1 MAGWYANFIMIHD
14 RILNIPNILTLARI
28 IITPFIVYAII
39 EHQPVLALILMG
51 IAGVTDM
58 LDGAIARYFN
68 QRSTV
73 GAYMDPLADKL
84 MLISTI
90 VSLYFIGQV
99 PLFLF
104 LAVVFRDMIIM
115 VGALAYEMV
124 THKLEMQPSI
134 SSKVTTFLQIMLV
147 LTVLSDLAWQL
158 PNDWI
163 LTSMIWLTFAF
174 TCISGLQ
181 YMIVWMRKAVTA
193 EDN

>member
-1 MAGWYANFIMIHD
+1 MMQD
-14 RILNIPNILTLARI
+14 RILNIPNMLTLARI

-51 IAGVTDM
+51 VAGITDM

-73 GAYMDPLADKL
+73 GAFMDPLADKL

-90 VSLYFIGQV
+90 VSLYFIEQV

-104 LAVVFRDMIIM
+104 LAVVFRDMIIL

-124 THKLEMQPSI
+124 THRLEMQPTI
-134 SSKVTTFLQIMLV
+134 SSKITTFLQIVLV
-147 LTVLSDLAWQL
+147 LTVLSDLAWKL
-158 PNDWI
+158 PGDAA
-163 LTSMIWLTFAF
+163 LQSLIWLTFAF
-174 TCISGLQ
+174 TCISGIQ

>member
-1 MAGWYANFIMIHD
+1 MMQD
-14 RILNIPNILTLARI
+14 RILNIPNMLTLARI

-39 EHQPVLALILMG
+39 EHQPALALILMG
-51 IAGVTDM
+51 IAGITDM

-90 VSLYFIGQV
+90 VTLYFIGQL

-134 SSKVTTFLQIMLV
+134 SSKITTFLQIMLV
-147 LTVLSDLAWQL
+147 LTVLSELAWQWPGDL
-158 PNDWI
+158 V
-163 LTSMIWLTFAF
+163 LQSVIWLTFAL
-174 TCISGLQ
+174 TCISGIQ
-181 YMIVWMRKAVTA
+181 YMIVWMGKAVTD
-193 EDN
+193 EDS

>member
-1 MAGWYANFIMIHD
+1 MTQD

-39 EHQPVLALILMG
+39 EHQPALALILMG
-51 IAGVTDM
+51 IAGITDM

-73 GAYMDPLADKL
+73 GAFMDPLADKL

-90 VSLYFIGQV
+90 VSLYFIDQL
-99 PLFLF
+99 PAFLF

-115 VGALAYEMV
+115 VGAIAYEMV
-124 THKLEMQPSI
+124 THKLEIQPTI
-134 SSKVTTFLQIMLV
+134 SSKITTFLQIILV

-158 PNDWI
+158 PSNW
-163 LTSMIWLTFAF
+163 LLQSMIWLTFAF

-181 YMIVWMRKAVTA
+181 YMIVWMRKAVTD
-193 EDN
+193 EDH